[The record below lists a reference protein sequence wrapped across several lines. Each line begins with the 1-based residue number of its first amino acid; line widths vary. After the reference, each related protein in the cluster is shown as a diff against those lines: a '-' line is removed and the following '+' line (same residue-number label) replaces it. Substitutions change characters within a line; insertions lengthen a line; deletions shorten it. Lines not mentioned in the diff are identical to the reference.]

1 MVSRSRERVQVA
13 RNIRFGRFNNM
24 DGSNWIGI
32 TLVVISVF
40 IKLVCFH
47 CQVPASG
54 MLILTDEE
62 KRTFIAE
69 GYPVPTRWP
78 LSKQDE
84 KNLKKV
90 QRKIKNKVDTVK
102 LQGASW
108 ICFMHDCII

>member
-1 MVSRSRERVQVA
+1 M
-13 RNIRFGRFNNM
+13 
-24 DGSNWIGI
+24 
-32 TLVVISVF
+32 LF
-40 IKLVCFH
+40 IKVVCLYR
-47 CQVPASG
+47 QIPASG

-90 QRKIKNKVDTVK
+90 QRKIKNKVNNN
-102 LQGASW
+102 
-108 ICFMHDCII
+108 FMSCS